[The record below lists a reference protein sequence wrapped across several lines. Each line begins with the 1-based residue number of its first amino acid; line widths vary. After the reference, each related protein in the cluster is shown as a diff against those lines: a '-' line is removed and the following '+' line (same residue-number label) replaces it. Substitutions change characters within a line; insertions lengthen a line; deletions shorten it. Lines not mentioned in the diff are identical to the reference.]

1 MKTIILSVI
10 LSLALSVPCTA
21 QNAGTES
28 HLKTVNNEENTGAHE
43 PHNALPA
50 SDNDTTGISPLYD
63 NESSSS
69 NLRNDNPPLPVLV
82 ETSISNSTVA
92 EPVSNNH
99 AVPAANTSSE
109 TQTAPQFDNGTNQ
122 DTDDLDMDIEDE
134 IDFIEDLDSE
144 ESTGTSDEMSSDE
157 NTILDDMTFDELIG
171 IGKDNDSLPNTSRPS
186 SPAPEIFDESE
197 IRRLELALS
206 TGPADVLLLINGDT
220 EEGVIREKTGEIITL
235 ETQFGMEIFNREDIE
250 FVEEIS
256 EAERF
261 ETLHIIEKLQRY
273 HQQQELIRWNKQ
285 KLALSKQE
293 LKATRKQHQLDI
305 ITDQHNP
312 DLFSLTGKRLE
323 ELIKD
328 FSQFPPEYWRYYHRK
343 SDVFK
348 TLLQLKRLK
357 RYAHEDF
364 EPVIGLYIDAFEYK
378 KKELSQEQGSSL
390 SRQYGETYKDRFR
403 MAEKRRLTTYNKE

>member
-1 MKTIILSVI
+1 MKTIILSII
-10 LSLALSVPCTA
+10 LLLALTIPCTA
-21 QNAGTES
+21 QNAGAEPR
-28 HLKTVNNEENTGAHE
+28 LKTVNSEENTSAFE
-43 PHNALPA
+43 PHNPLPA
-50 SDNDTTGISPLYD
+50 SDNDTSPSYD

-69 NLRNDNPPLPVLV
+69 NIRIDNPPNPVLL
-82 ETSISNSTVA
+82 ETSSSNNTAS
-92 EPVSNNH
+92 EPVSNNQ
-99 AVPAANTSSE
+99 VIPAAKIASE
-109 TQTAPQFDNGTNQ
+109 TQTVPQSDNDTNQ
-122 DTDDLDMDIEDE
+122 DTNDLDIDIEDE

-144 ESTGTSDEMSSDE
+144 ESTGISDETSTDNNS
-157 NTILDDMTFDELIG
+157 TLDDMTFDDLIG
-171 IGKDNDSLPNTSRPS
+171 IGKDNDTLPTVSHPS
-186 SPAPEIFDESE
+186 EPAPEILDESE

-206 TGPADVLLLINGDT
+206 TGPADVLLLISGDT

-250 FVEEIS
+250 FIEEIS
-256 EAERF
+256 EEERF

-273 HQQQELIRWNKQ
+273 HQQQELIRWHKQ

-312 DLFSLTGKRLE
+312 DLFSLTGNRLE
-323 ELIKD
+323 EIIKD
-328 FSQFPPEYWRYYHRK
+328 FSQFPPDYWRYYHRK

-357 RYAHEDF
+357 RYAHGDF
-364 EPVIGLYIDAFEYK
+364 EPIIRLYIDAFEYK